1 MTGQPSRA
9 THTDTRVPYTTV
21 CRYAN
26 PLVRYSYTNPVETYA
41 TNVMG
46 TVHVLEACRTSDSVR
61 AVICVTT
68 DKCYENREWIWPY
81 RENDPMGGYDTYSSS
96 KRQEA
101 RGVGNDGVSAC
112 RTWWRPYH

>member
-1 MTGQPSRA
+1 M
-9 THTDTRVPYTTV
+9 HTVSKAVEAARPEIVFHL
-21 CRYAN
+21 AAQ

-81 RENDPMGGYDTYSSS
+81 RENDPMGGYDPDRKHPRLNSS
-96 KRQEA
+96 
-101 RGVGNDGVSAC
+101 
-112 RTWWRPYH
+112 P